1 MLSTVVVRSLHS
13 LTVGMNAAV
22 VLSFER
28 FLLTAL
34 SPGWSDCTAFIF
46 NDLTE
51 QELDAQV

>member
-1 MLSTVVVRSLHS
+1 MLLTVVVRSLHS
-13 LTVGMNAAV
+13 LTVGMNAVV